1 MERINDTA
9 QNEKGAHG
17 VMNIEALSVK
27 YGKKTALDGVSFT
40 IRPRGITAVI
50 GPSGCGKTTLLHC
63 MNGMLRE
70 NKDATISGHIYL
82 GGKDTAIIPMEEL
95 RRRVG
100 LVFQTPSP
108 FPFSI
113 YKNMTYGLKYYGTA
127 AKADMDRAVEEKL
140 RIVGLYDE
148 VKDELGKNALKL
160 SGGQQQRLCIARA
173 LTVEPEILLLDEPC
187 SALDV
192 KATALI
198 EDMLLRTKRDY
209 TIVTVTHNIA
219 QAKRIADDVA
229 VMFDGRLIEYSP
241 AQELFSAPKQQLTRE
256 FLAGIYG

>member
-1 MERINDTA
+1 
-9 QNEKGAHG
+9 
-17 VMNIEALSVK
+17 
-27 YGKKTALDGVSFT
+27 
-40 IRPRGITAVI
+40 
-50 GPSGCGKTTLLHC
+50 

-198 EDMLLRTKRDY
+198 EDMLLRMKRDY

>member
-17 VMNIEALSVK
+17 LMNIEALSVK

-82 GGKDTAIIPMEEL
+82 GGKDTALIPMEEL

-160 SGGQQQRLCIARA
+160 SGGSKHRK
-173 LTVEPEILLLDEPC
+173 
-187 SALDV
+187 S
-192 KATALI
+192 
-198 EDMLLRTKRDY
+198 
-209 TIVTVTHNIA
+209 
-219 QAKRIADDVA
+219 
-229 VMFDGRLIEYSP
+229 G
-241 AQELFSAPKQQLTRE
+241 
-256 FLAGIYG
+256 